1 MRIDWK
7 TTLPAWVGMISL
19 LLKTVGLVEIPE
31 NVQQAIVTVC
41 LFFVGVF
48 ATSRSAKQ

>member
-7 TTLPAWVGMISL
+7 TTLPAWVGMVSL
-19 LLKTVGLVEIPE
+19 FLKSMGWLEIPD

-41 LFFVGVF
+41 LFFIGVF
-48 ATSRSAKQ
+48 ATSKGQQ